1 MTAHTLRHIPHIRR
15 LPGLGHTLGFL
26 HDPYDLHA
34 RSRAAHGPVYKLD
47 LLGKWR
53 VTLNGAA
60 AVDHVLRDPERMFS
74 SEQGNDVLH
83 PIFTGGL
90 AARDFDDHR
99 QHRRIMQTAFRHPA
113 MLGYI
118 ASLVDQTEPMAER
131 VPAGR
136 PFPFGT
142 WIKEE
147 LLQVGGR
154 VLMGLEVDDAELSRL
169 NAAFIEEV
177 AGCVGIVRRPL
188 PLTKMRRGL
197 KAKAVFEARLRA
209 LIPERRRRGGD
220 DFFSQM
226 CRARDDGGAGWSEK
240 EIFDHFNF
248 LMLAGHDTTASALT
262 TLVWG
267 IAAGAPD
274 WQDRLRDEVDRTRPA
289 LMAAFAAGD
298 AAGMHA
304 ALGEM
309 RLTAQAFDEA
319 MRYRPPVPFVSR
331 RALRPFAWEGVEIP
345 AGTFLSVPMAI
356 LMMEPAHFRAPE
368 RFDPGRF
375 GPDRA
380 EGRGAPSPFVGF
392 GGGAHKCIGMHF
404 AYHQVK
410 IVVSALLSR
419 YRIEALT
426 PDPDWTLVPITRPR
440 DGLPVVLHRR

>member
-1 MTAHTLRHIPHIRR
+1 MGDGALRHIPHIRG
-15 LPGLGHTLGFL
+15 LPGLGHTLDFL
-26 HDPYDLHA
+26 RDPYDLHA
-34 RSRAAHGPVYKLD
+34 RARAACGPVYKLN

-60 AVDHVLRDPERMFS
+60 AVDHVLRDPERLFS

-99 QHRRIMQTAFRHPA
+99 QHRRIMQAAFRSEA
-113 MLGYI
+113 MLGYV
-118 ASLVDQTEPMAER
+118 ARLVAETEPMAEGC
-131 VPAGR
+131 PTGR
-136 PFPFGT
+136 AFPFGT
-142 WIKEE
+142 WIKEA
-147 LLQVGGR
+147 LLKVGGR
-154 VLMGLEVDDAELSRL
+154 VLMGLEVDDLELSAL

-188 PLTKMRRGL
+188 PFTRMRRGL
-197 KAKAVFEARLRA
+197 KAKAVFETRLRA
-209 LIPERRRRGGD
+209 LIPERRRTGGA

-226 CRARDDGGAGWSEK
+226 CRATDEEGAGWSEK

-267 IAAGAPD
+267 IGAGAPD
-274 WQDRLRDEVDRTRPA
+274 WQAALRDEVDRTRTR

-298 AAGMHA
+298 APAMHA
-304 ALGEM
+304 ILGEM
-309 RLTAQAFDEA
+309 RLTAQTFEEA
-319 MRYRPPVPFVSR
+319 MRFRPPVPFVSR
-331 RALRPFAWEGVEIP
+331 RALRPFRWNGIAIP
-345 AGTFLSVPMAI
+345 QGTFLSVPMAI
-356 LMMEPAHFRAPE
+356 LMMDQRHFAEPG
-368 RFDPGRF
+368 RFDPSRF

-380 EGRGAPSPFVGF
+380 EQRGAPSPFVGF

-404 AYHQVK
+404 SYHQVK

-419 YRIEALT
+419 YRIEVLE
-426 PDPDWTLVPITRPR
+426 PDPDWTLAPITRPR
-440 DGLPVVLHRR
+440 DGLPVILHPR